1 MLVLKTYYLK
11 TATFKDLTLKTIQS
25 NTYSNAHRY
34 QLKITQ
40 YQAIENI
47 RYNDPISA
55 ISGTQLNAG
64 YRR

>member
-11 TATFKDLTLKTIQS
+11 TATFKDLTLNTIQS
-25 NTYSNAHRY
+25 NIYSNAHRY

-47 RYNDPISA
+47 RYNDPVSA